1 LKILVEEIHCRLE
14 IVRGAD
20 HFYFMK
26 ENGMM
31 DVIDAYLKT

>member
-1 LKILVEEIHCRLE
+1 M
-14 IVRGAD
+14 VRGAD

-26 ENGMM
+26 ENGMI